1 MEYIALIVDDDR
13 PTLLFLEQVLRPSG
27 IQVMQAED
35 GIQALEILENYTPV
49 ILFLDMLM
57 PGASGIEVLEY
68 IANTPRL
75 NNMFVVVVSAH
86 RYFEPSEALKRAN
99 NYLVKPVRPKDIRD
113 ITQYVLSLQAPH

>member
-13 PTLLFLEQVLRPSG
+13 PTLLFLEQVLHPTG
-27 IQVMQAED
+27 IQVMQAD
-35 GIQALEILENYTPV
+35 NGLQALDILQSFTPV

-68 IANTPRL
+68 IACTPRL

-86 RYFEPSEALKRAN
+86 RYYEPSEALKRAN
-99 NYLVKPVRPKDIRD
+99 NYLVKPIRPKDIRD
-113 ITQYVLSLQAPH
+113 ITQHVLSLQAPH